1 MAHRLAWESPL
12 VSAVRGWSP
21 ARELALA
28 TARVLARMSVQA
40 QGRVQVFEP
49 VQVQVQ
55 VQVFEQALESV
66 PVSVF
71 EPVPES
77 VPVPVFEPVRVP
89 VPVSGLAQV
98 LASELARE
106 PASGP
111 VLALVVVLALREWLW
126 EDCPLVSLCLC
137 PSRWQRCKS
146 ARARRQ

>member
-1 MAHRLAWESPL
+1 MSIRLTQAWRQLLADSF
-12 VSAVRGWSP
+12 SGKSW
-21 ARELALA
+21 ARN
-28 TARVLARMSVQA
+28 TDQTIW
-40 QGRVQVFEP
+40 QPQP
-49 VQVQVQ
+49 QPQVQVQVQ